1 MLAADQ
7 TASEFTL
14 PSLDLRA
21 VARRAALPAVLGA
34 AAAATVILAGGRISA
49 VAAALHRVMSVNGYW
64 TVVGIAFECLSLAG
78 YVAVLALI
86 AGRATQRIGVAES
99 AQITLAGAAATR
111 LLPTAGAG
119 GAALTL
125 WSLRRAGLRTA
136 VAARTLL
143 VFLVA
148 LYSVFLVAIVVS
160 GGALSLGLVNAHGPV
175 ALAAIAAGVALVA
188 IVVALALAARR
199 RTSGGHAH
207 DGQAG
212 GRADGRQ
219 VARLKA
225 RIDASFDLLAGAVR
239 DACRLLRSP
248 DARLAGAVAY
258 WGFDAAVL
266 WAMLHAF
273 GAAPA
278 LPVVVLAYFVGQVA
292 NTLPL
297 PGSVSGG
304 IAGVLIAFG
313 VPAAVAL
320 PAVLAYRT
328 IAVWLPV
335 PVAIA
340 AIPRLRATTARW
352 AAEDAPVPESETIPG
367 RVESRAL
374 RAGADRM
381 GSLVTT

>member
-7 TASEFTL
+7 TASEFAL
-14 PSLDLRA
+14 PSLDIRA
-21 VARRAALPAVLGA
+21 IARRAALPALVGVA
-34 AAAATVILAGGRISA
+34 AVATLVLAGGRVSA
-49 VAAALHRVMSVNGYW
+49 VAGALHRVLSVNGYW
-64 TVVGIAFECLSLAG
+64 TVVGIGFECVSLAG

-86 AGRATQRIGVAES
+86 AGRAAPRIGVAES

-136 VAARTLL
+136 EAARTLL

-148 LYSVFLVAIVVS
+148 LYSVFLAAIVVS
-160 GGALSLGLVNAHGPV
+160 GGALSSGLVAAHGPV
-175 ALAAIAAGVALVA
+175 VLAAISAGAALVA
-188 IVVALALAARR
+188 IVAALALAARHGR
-199 RTSGGHAH
+199 NRP
-207 DGQAG
+207 AG
-212 GRADGRQ
+212 ATARDGRLR
-219 VARLKA
+219 ARFA
-225 RIDASFDLLAGAVR
+225 ASVELLGGAVH
-239 DACRLLRSP
+239 DARGLLRSP

-313 VPAAVAL
+313 VPAEVAL

-352 AAEDAPVPESETIPG
+352 VAEDAPTATGENISSHA
-367 RVESRAL
+367 ESRAL
-374 RAGADRM
+374 RAGTDRL
-381 GSLVTT
+381 GPLATA